1 MNFETIIDSYKEE
14 IIKATQNLIKI
25 KSVKGEPEPGMP
37 CGRGP
42 YEALKYVLNLSES
55 MGFTISD
62 IDGYVG
68 YAEFGDGEE
77 TVGVLVHVDVVPEG
91 DGWTLPPFSGE
102 LRDDK
107 IYGRGSIDDK
117 GPTIAVLFA
126 LKALKAC
133 GIKLGKKIRI
143 VFGTD
148 EESGFDGIHYYLSK
162 EKPFDVGFTPDAQF
176 PLISGEKG
184 ILLCKL
190 SKEIKWN
197 TDGDI
202 HIISISGGIAP
213 NMVPSF
219 CKAVISIENGRSSIL
234 TDLIFEFKQ
243 RYGFDIEMEVKDD
256 LIVLNSTGRTAH
268 GSTPE
273 EGLNAISIMMLF
285 LGKLRFNDNDL
296 FEVIK
301 AYNEKIG
308 MEYNGESMSC
318 NCYDKMSGELTMNVG
333 LIESKEDKLEIFIDI
348 RYPISF
354 TADEIIKALHNA
366 FDGVGISM
374 KQLFT
379 EDPIY
384 FSKDHYLLQ
393 KLIKAYQNTTK
404 DQESKPL
411 VIGGATYARTMKN
424 VIAFGP
430 VFPGEAELAHKSD
443 EYITLESLFRMT
455 NIYANALYEL
465 SKKEYILS

>member
-14 IIKATQNLIKI
+14 IIKTTQDFIKI
-25 KSVKGEPEPGMP
+25 KSIKGAPEPGMP

-55 MGFTISD
+55 MGFAVQD

-68 YAEFGDGEE
+68 YAEFGDGKE

-91 DGWTLPPFSGE
+91 DGWTFPPFSGE
-102 LRDDK
+102 LHDDK
-107 IYGRGSIDDK
+107 IYGRGSVDDK

-133 GIKLGKKIRI
+133 GIKLGKKIRV

-162 EKPFDVGFTPDAQF
+162 EKAFDVGFTPDAQF

-184 ILLCKL
+184 ILLYKL
-190 SKEIKWN
+190 SKEIKRN

-202 HIISISGGIAP
+202 HIKSISGGSAP

-219 CKAVISIENGRSSIL
+219 CKATISMGNEKSSIL
-234 TDLIFEFKQ
+234 TELISEFKQ
-243 RYGFDIEMEVKDD
+243 SYGFDIDMEVKDNFM
-256 LIVLNSTGRTAH
+256 VLNSIGKTAH
-268 GSTPE
+268 ASTPE

-285 LGKLRFNDNDL
+285 LSKLKFNDSDV

-301 AYNEKIG
+301 TYNEKIG
-308 MEYNGESMSC
+308 MEYNGESMNC
-318 NCYDKMSGELTMNVG
+318 NYYDKMSGELTMNVG
-333 LIESKEDKLEIFIDI
+333 LIELKDDKLEIAIDI

-354 TADEIIKALHNA
+354 TADEIIKTLHNE
-366 FDGVGISM
+366 FDGVGINM
-374 KQLFT
+374 KQLFA

-384 FSKDHYLLQ
+384 FQEDHYLMQ

-411 VIGGATYARTMKN
+411 VIGGTTYARTMKN

-430 VFPGEAELAHKSD
+430 VFPGEVELAHKSD
-443 EYITLESLFRMT
+443 EYITLENLFRIT